1 MVDAIAL
8 SATGF
13 AYFSPLMR
21 STKHHHYVGKSSRSG
36 IFMSTPDRCT
46 TRRGILYGGVLVGT
60 FLSSPSA
67 VLAAN
72 LPPPTGA
79 DLKRTGS
86 IDTLRPI
93 VAIEFSL
100 INAKLYLTKSNM
112 AITPESCTTLL
123 RLLTETIPRNEIMF
137 KRIFDAY
144 STPVSYKQKFMDQN
158 AFLVYYTKGYDGR
171 GRPGLE
177 EDDTNSIQTLQ
188 YGYRND
194 TWDGMENLFVELEFY
209 SSKSKNDSDVTLN
222 SKGELIDLFD
232 KVLISL
238 QAYLQ
243 LSPVAD
249 LDEARRL
256 Q

>member
-13 AYFSPLMR
+13 AFFSPSMR
-21 STKHHHYVGKSSRSG
+21 SKKHHYVGRSSRSC
-36 IFMSTPDRCT
+36 ISMSTPDRRT

>member
-1 MVDAIAL
+1 
-8 SATGF
+8 
-13 AYFSPLMR
+13 
-21 STKHHHYVGKSSRSG
+21 
-36 IFMSTPDRCT
+36 MSTSVKFT
-46 TRRGILYGGVLVGT
+46 TRRGILRGGILGVT
-60 FLSSPSA
+60 FLSSPPPA
-67 VLAAN
+67 VLLAAN

-93 VAIEFSL
+93 VAQLNSL
-100 INAKLYLTKSNM
+100 INAKLYLTKLN
-112 AITPESCTTLL
+112 AVITPKSCTTLL
-123 RLLTETIPRNEIMF
+123 QLLTETIPRNEIMF

-209 SSKSKNDSDVTLN
+209 GSKSKNDNDVTLT
-222 SKGELIDLFD
+222 SKGELIDLID

-243 LSPVAD
+243 LSPIAD
-249 LDEARRL
+249 LDEAGDFNRCL
-256 Q
+256 